1 MKKCLEPL
9 GEGSS
14 AKIDNEGMN
23 TVKGGYTLNTVT
35 VVYHKINPISSQQPR
50 CTIYSSQGGQ
60 TTTADDGDDGI
71 TGD

>member
-1 MKKCLEPL
+1 MKKCLESL
-9 GEGSS
+9 EQGSS

-35 VVYHKINPISSQQPR
+35 VVYHKVHAAVQQQ
-50 CTIYSSQGGQ
+50 CSIYSAQGGH
-60 TTTADDGDDGI
+60 TTTSDDGDDGI